1 MQFGLSESQEF
12 LKDSARKFF
21 AGECPSA
28 EMRRLME
35 TETAYDADLWSKLTD
50 QGYTGIIFPEAYG
63 GVGLGKVELMLL
75 MEEAGRALLPGPFFS
90 TVVLAGSVLDA
101 VASPAHKQK
110 YLGPICRG
118 EARATVALLESSA
131 TWNPRDVQLTA
142 SNGNLSGEK
151 YFVPDPAVADFI
163 IVVARNGVFLVNSK
177 SPGLKISPMTAMDL
191 TRKLYVVEFNN
202 TPAEEISPTTDLE
215 RAFDIATA
223 ALSAELV
230 GGMQRTLDITVEYAK
245 TRKQFGKPI
254 GTFQAVQH
262 QCADMYLETESS
274 RSAVYY
280 AGWALEE
287 NSPDATVAVS
297 IAKMYASDACRGVG
311 NRGIQIHG
319 GMGFTWENDLHLYYR
334 RAKSSE
340 TMFGD
345 ATFHRE
351 RIARQ
356 VIDSGPNLAKTA
368 CHSQTRETSIISDL
382 IHLTKD
388 NGIAVITINNP
399 PVNALSPGVPEGIAA
414 AVEQIDKD
422 DCVKAAVLTGGGTT
436 FVAGADIKEFGKIT
450 SGKSGGGLELP
461 SLLLKIEDCRKPV
474 VMAIHGSAFG

>member
-35 TETAYDADLWSKLTD
+35 TDTAYDAALWSKLTD
-50 QGYTGIIFPEAYG
+50 QGYTGVIFPEAYG

-101 VASPAHKQK
+101 VASHAHKQK
-110 YLGPICRG
+110 YLAPICHG
-118 EARATVALLESSA
+118 AARATVAILESSA
-131 TWNPRDVQLTA
+131 SWNPRDVQLTA
-142 SNGNLSGEK
+142 SNGKLSGEK
-151 YFVPDPAVADFI
+151 YFVSDAAVADFI
-163 IVVARNGVFLVNSK
+163 IVVASNGVFVVNAK
-177 SPGLKISPMTAMDL
+177 APGLKISPMTAMDL
-191 TRKLYVVEFNN
+191 TRKLYVVACNN
-202 TPAEEISPTTDLE
+202 TPAEEISASTDLA
-215 RAFDIATA
+215 RAFDVATA
-223 ALSAELV
+223 ALCAELV

-245 TRKQFGKPI
+245 TRKQFGKAI

-287 NSPDATVAVS
+287 NSPDASTAVS
-297 IAKMYASDACRGVG
+297 IAKMYASDAARTVG

-319 GMGFTWENDLHLYYR
+319 GMGFTWENDVHLYYR
-334 RAKSSE
+334 RAKGSE
-340 TMFGD
+340 TAFGD

-351 RIARQ
+351 RIASA
-356 VIDSGPNLAKTA
+356 VIDSGTVSAK
-368 CHSQTRETSIISDL
+368 S
-382 IHLTKD
+382 
-388 NGIAVITINNP
+388 V
-399 PVNALSPGVPEGIAA
+399 
-414 AVEQIDKD
+414 
-422 DCVKAAVLTGGGTT
+422 
-436 FVAGADIKEFGKIT
+436 
-450 SGKSGGGLELP
+450 
-461 SLLLKIEDCRKPV
+461 
-474 VMAIHGSAFG
+474 

>member
-1 MQFGLSESQEF
+1 MQFGLTESQEF

-35 TETAYDADLWSKLTD
+35 TDTAYDATLWSKLTD

-90 TVVLAGSVLDA
+90 TVVLAGTVLDA
-101 VASPAHKQK
+101 VGTPGHKEK
-110 YLGPICRG
+110 YLAPICRG
-118 EARATVALLESSA
+118 EVRSTVAILEAGAS
-131 TWNPRDVQLTA
+131 WNLRDIQLTA
-142 SNGNLSGEK
+142 VNGKLNGEK
-151 YFVPDPAVADFI
+151 FFVSDAAVADFL
-163 IVVARNGVFLVNSK
+163 IVVAHNGVFVVDSK
-177 SPGLKISPMTAMDL
+177 ARGLKISPMSGIDL
-191 TRKLYVVEFNN
+191 TRKLSVVEFNN
-202 TPAEEISPTTDLE
+202 TPAEELGSDLNLP

-223 ALSAELV
+223 ALAAELV
-230 GGMQRTLDITVEYAK
+230 GGMQRTLDVTVEYAK

-254 GTFQAVQH
+254 GIFQAVQH

-287 NSPDATVAVS
+287 NSPDAATAVS
-297 IAKMYASDACRGVG
+297 IAKMYCSDAARTVG

-334 RAKSSE
+334 RAKASE
-340 TMFGD
+340 TAFGD

-351 RIARQ
+351 RIASM
-356 VIDSGPNLAKTA
+356 VIDSSRSRRK
-368 CHSQTRETSIISDL
+368 
-382 IHLTKD
+382 
-388 NGIAVITINNP
+388 VY
-399 PVNALSPGVPEGIAA
+399 
-414 AVEQIDKD
+414 
-422 DCVKAAVLTGGGTT
+422 KA
-436 FVAGADIKEFGKIT
+436 
-450 SGKSGGGLELP
+450 
-461 SLLLKIEDCRKPV
+461 
-474 VMAIHGSAFG
+474 